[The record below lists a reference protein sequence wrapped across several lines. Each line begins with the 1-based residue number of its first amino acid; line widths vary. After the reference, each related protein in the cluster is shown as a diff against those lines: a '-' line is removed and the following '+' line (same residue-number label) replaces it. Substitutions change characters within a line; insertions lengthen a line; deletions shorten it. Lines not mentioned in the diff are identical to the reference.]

1 MIRTFFDSGV
11 LIAGARSL
19 GHDRERV
26 LQLLEEPNRVFL
38 TSPFVHTEVVPKAIF
53 FRKRMERLF
62 YDRYFK
68 NALWFRD
75 VGRIEAAA
83 QTEAAKAGLGA
94 MDALHLAAAHL
105 SRADEFITTEKPNKA
120 IHRSSLVKV
129 VYLFS

>member
-11 LIAGARSL
+11 LISAARSVGL
-19 GHDRERV
+19 DRERA
-26 LQLLEEPNRVFL
+26 LRLLEEPNRIFL
-38 TSPFVHTEVVPKAIF
+38 TSPFVHLEVVPKAIF
-53 FRKRMERLF
+53 FKKRLERSF

-68 NALWFRD
+68 NAVWFREVD
-75 VGRIEAAA
+75 KLEAAA
-83 QTEAAKAGLGA
+83 QTEAARAGLGA

-105 SRADEFITTEKPNKA
+105 SRADEFITTEKPNRV